1 MFKVPEGVSD
11 KAAVTVEPLAVI
23 VHALHM
29 VDFQARETAVVIGA
43 GPIGILTGIALL
55 ACGAEKV
62 YISDIFRETSGTGQ
76 RAWNDSCQPEQGEPE
91 GYRSGRN

>member
-43 GPIGILTGIALL
+43 GPIGILTGIALP
-55 ACGAEKV
+55 
-62 YISDIFRETSGTGQ
+62 SR
-76 RAWNDSCQPEQGEPE
+76 R
-91 GYRSGRN
+91 